1 MYHYNNKNILFFI
14 IIVIIIHDRQIL
26 YHLIVSIV
34 SIKFL
39 FVYFMVYLT
48 ESIS

>member
-14 IIVIIIHDRQIL
+14 IIVIIIHDRQVL
-26 YHLIVSIV
+26 YHFIVSIA